1 VTFTDNLSDLFKSYI
16 AALESVVEL
25 AILVTLDDTY
35 VFHVIPLFVV
45 YTLLNHFKGILVNGF
60 HLEVGTTQRTF
71 VFAQWLHTSNRG
83 GFTKTRQTSQLVQ
96 SKIIH
101 KENNSSLRG

>member
-1 VTFTDNLSDLFKSYI
+1 MF
-16 AALESVVEL
+16 
-25 AILVTLDDTY
+25 
-35 VFHVIPLFVV
+35 IPLFVV

-60 HLEVGTTQRTF
+60 YSYRCGTTQRTF
-71 VFAQWLHTSNRG
+71 VFARWRHTINSA
-83 GFTKTRQTSQLVQ
+83 GFTNPNQTSQLVQ